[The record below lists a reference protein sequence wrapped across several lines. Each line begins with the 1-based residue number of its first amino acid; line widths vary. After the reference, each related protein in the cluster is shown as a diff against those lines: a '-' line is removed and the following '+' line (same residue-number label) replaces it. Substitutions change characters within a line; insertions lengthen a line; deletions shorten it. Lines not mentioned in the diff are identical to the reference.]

1 MTLTYSEAA
10 RQIENERQEAIF
22 EDFPEFRGKEEDAA
36 VISGR
41 VAAGFYDPVALAIPW
56 TRIAQAGR
64 LATIAAG
71 GTFSAGDAAL
81 REYSLYGTVSPLN
94 VGLAA
99 GIGSAATGVSA
110 VIADK
115 VNKAIPGG
123 KLITVD
129 ETGKPVI
136 TNMSRID
143 VEDTLGDLSPEVKKG
158 LELVSNDVYK
168 VSGPYIARFSKDL
181 ESLGVKYNKR
191 LIARNELKK
200 HQKQLE
206 QLERIGL
213 DKQGELFKGGQ
224 VEQVKKIIA
233 AQKKLIEKYQKEIDD
248 ILLKQMPED
257 LGVVG
262 FESFKKAYQAGL
274 LKGKVG
280 EQLTRAFVQEAVRP
294 LIGAVGGFAAGSAMG
309 ADDNSAYMSAA
320 IGAGITMGIISKRLE
335 LDKGIPK
342 EVVSFFKKEG
352 EKVFKRN
359 WRTNL
364 NLTLFGAGT
373 HAAYMQSRS
382 SVLRDFSE
390 DLYGYRGNAYD
401 LGKPM
406 RQNIEELRYTSNDYF
421 RKQVFDLLQD
431 VDDDT
436 ILTAGRI
443 IQQQDAP
450 SNMKYNFIEKGDLD
464 NKQAVELAN
473 KFIGIRK
480 EIKDYAEKAGLT
492 FTELD
497 SYGLTQILDSTAVK
511 NMGFANAQK
520 IIAQAFIIQSK
531 NLSVKDS
538 KVKVLTKKEANR
550 LAIKFLNHSDNVRRQ
565 EVLGEISITDDTFK
579 LINNDGKKI
588 KKGESLLQASKYL
601 ANERTL
607 VDPEARAFA
616 KSLFIQDPEFTTLRL
631 AENVVPVAEFAR
643 RFGEK
648 GQGLRK
654 VFADIKKY
662 YSQFGNVDTNA
673 SLQKLV
679 KEDFKQVRN
688 SVNAYFGVYDL
699 QRGGV
704 RGSDAFKSVVLTL
717 QTLLSTT
724 KLTKV
729 ALPSLGDLLQV
740 IQNSGFRAAAN
751 SALLQ
756 IKQRGSK
763 AIKPSAALAQRSPTD
778 ETGKI
783 FKEPIFGRTFGSRKY
798 RNTLER
804 ELSDFSQTA
813 TTNYQKGLINFQ
825 GRFFEIV
832 QLGRVTR
839 FAREFAY
846 DAGAFRM
853 FDLGKKAAT
862 GNLSKA
868 QIREINLLGFKP
880 EEIKFLGK
888 FKSMDDAFKNAEG
901 KIVIDIAGRR
911 SADRDALIP
920 QIGNRRLFSQS
931 RDPFMK
937 FAGSFLSWAQAKATQ
952 TNSLV
957 RRIEDG
963 DAKLALMMLA
973 SLPIYGAVRS
983 LQISMNSSE
992 EFREEHPNFL
1002 SGFENEGDL
1011 RKFIADSLI
1020 FSGQTLPFSI
1030 DKLVNFMKY
1039 SNSDITESI
1048 YPVLGFLNDLSAPI
1062 RTGIKGKPFTGA
1074 TRFVE
1079 TVVPFGKDIT
1089 RSEKV
1094 GEALGLPDT
1103 IEGEAKF
1110 RDSDR
1115 ALRLNFVTGGEVEGE
1130 EVPFTQ
1136 ENPADRINPYTGEP
1150 YSKTS
1155 KGVLAT
1161 LKARQEDRI
1170 PKTYGG
1176 LLNNLQRR
1184 KKFALGATVA
1194 GLLTRE
1200 ILDQLPNKVYRGGS
1214 SRIITS
1220 KEGTSSVF
1228 ATPDKI
1234 MADSFA
1240 DPKSVAKS
1248 MVTDGESLKM
1258 KDKLNL
1264 HEIDISGAK
1273 NPYVLDQ
1280 PSEAMKI
1287 RIERALMKEG
1297 NSDDRNEALMSL
1309 LNPEDFDIRVASSD
1323 FYRVNREVGKFL
1335 KDEGYDIALD
1345 SKTLQKGFN
1354 NNPEAE
1360 LFILDSFP
1368 VKAIPRLKVKGQE
1381 IEGGDLVTFKDVAKK
1396 VDEPPTNLN
1405 KKTKELKDEIIV
1417 ENVPAYQKFDITE
1430 TDLNK
1435 WRKETKVLVDKKAED
1450 TGLPQKRKQVPEI
1463 VQAATD
1469 LSTNKISVDEYKKVV
1484 DKLMPI
1490 VPFKQVPELTPV
1502 IDVVRSLKYNQVNP
1516 TNKDV
1521 YRGIVGADIDSIP
1534 IDTKVALR
1542 LDIPAYD
1549 NFDKWVVSIHDGT
1562 KRLGKVYGYSNT
1574 GWIKDVN
1581 FSTDSKFAFNIA
1593 RGFSEK
1599 GKRVDKATIARAFG
1613 LWKDHTPEEAFKKAQ
1628 QYMDD
1633 PEWSQIGMNPY
1644 RFSYFYDKADGMP
1657 VVTADELIQIGPLV
1671 LAKNVTKTK
1680 PTDEMFKVTLDSG
1693 RTFTFST
1700 GGNVETPTEPE
1711 EFLIYKLLQ
1720 DDEERL
1726 GFFEGTEVDN
1736 SLRLDGT
1743 KKSQIGHK
1751 GRIKNNISGKIMTEL
1766 SAGKPDTEEGF
1777 YPLINP
1783 YTTDKQIEFI
1793 QNFDFEKNNIF
1804 ETKVGR
1810 QMNRNAKK
1818 YYRESLEK
1826 GVSPFVNDK

>member
-1 MTLTYSEAA
+1 MEQPNKNKSIEELIDEKISNPKLLEKDEVSFDSIPETSLSEEEIADSLEDKNEIELAVSKANNLLGDDISEFRKFNYGAAQETHIIGNLYRQGKAFVNSVTSDETYSEAA
-10 RQIENERQEAIF
+10 RRIEAERQEAIF
-22 EDFPEFRGKEEDAA
+22 EKFPEFRGKEEDAA
-36 VISGR
+36 VLAGR
-41 VAAGFYDPVALAIPW
+41 IATGFIDPVALAVPW

-64 LATIAAG
+64 IATITAG
-71 GTFSAGDAAL
+71 GAFSAGDAAL
-81 REYSLYGTVSPLN
+81 RQYSLYGTFSPLT

-99 GIGSAATGVSA
+99 GVGAGATTISS

-129 ETGKPVI
+129 ETGKPVV

-143 VEDTLGDLSPEVKKG
+143 AEDTLGDLSPEIQKG
-158 LELVSNDVYK
+158 LELISDDVYK
-168 VSGPYIARFSKDL
+168 VSGPYIARFAKDL

-200 HQKQLE
+200 HQKELE
-206 QLERIGL
+206 QLERVGL

-224 VEQVKKIIA
+224 VETVKEIIA
-233 AQKKLIEKYQKEIDD
+233 KQKKLIETYQNDIDD

-257 LGVVG
+257 LAIVG

-309 ADDNSAYMSAA
+309 ANDNSLYMSTA
-320 IGAGITMGIISKRLE
+320 IGAGITLGIISKRLE
-335 LDKGIPK
+335 LDKGVPK

-352 EKVFKRN
+352 EKVIRRN

-373 HAAYMQSRS
+373 HASYMQSRN

-406 RQNIEELRYTSNDYF
+406 RQNIEELRYTNNDYF

-443 IQQQDAP
+443 IQQKDAP

-464 NKQAVELAN
+464 NKQAIELAD

-497 SYGLTQILDSTAVK
+497 SYGLTQILDSEAVK
-511 NMGFANAQK
+511 KMGFANAQK
-520 IIAQAFIIQSK
+520 IIAQAFVIQSK
-531 NLSVKDS
+531 NLSTKDS
-538 KVKVLTKKEANR
+538 KVKVLTEKEANR

-565 EVLGEISITDDTFK
+565 EVLGEVSITDDTFK
-579 LINNDGKKI
+579 LIKNDGEKL

-616 KSLFIQDPEFTTLRL
+616 KNLFIQDPEFTTLRL
-631 AENVVPVAEFAR
+631 SENIVPVAEFAR
-643 RFGEK
+643 RYGEK

-673 SLQKLV
+673 SVQKLV
-679 KEDFKQVRN
+679 REDFEQVRN

-699 QRGGV
+699 QKGSV
-704 RGSDAFKSVVLTL
+704 RGSDTFKSLILTL

-751 SALLQ
+751 SAYLQ
-756 IKQRGSK
+756 LKQRGSK
-763 AIKPSAALAQRSPTD
+763 AVKPSAALAQRSPTD
-778 ETGKI
+778 ETGII
-783 FKEPIFGRTFGSRKY
+783 FKEPIFGRKFGSRKY

-804 ELSDFSQTA
+804 ELSDFSQAA
-813 TTNYQKGLINFQ
+813 TTRYQQGLINFQ

-846 DAGAFRM
+846 DAGAFRV
-853 FDLGKKAAT
+853 FDLSKKAAT
-862 GNLSKA
+862 GQLSKA
-868 QIREINLLGFKP
+868 EIREINLLGFKP
-880 EEIKFLGK
+880 EEIKFLNK

-931 RDPFMK
+931 RDPMMK

-1002 SGFENEGDL
+1002 SGFENEEEL

-1030 DKLVNFMKY
+1030 DKLVNFVKY

-1048 YPVLGFLNDLSAPI
+1048 YPVLGFINDLAAPI
-1062 RTGIKGKPFTGA
+1062 RTGVKGKPTTGA

-1089 RSEKV
+1089 RSERI
-1094 GEALGLPDT
+1094 GESLGLLGT
-1103 IEGEAKF
+1103 IEEEAKEI
-1110 RDSDR
+1110 DSDR
-1115 ALRLNFVTGGEVEGE
+1115 AMRLNFVTGGEVEGE

-1136 ENPADRINPYTGEP
+1136 ENPADRINPVTGEP
-1150 YSKTS
+1150 YSQTS

-1161 LKARQEDRI
+1161 LKDRQEDRI

-1200 ILDQLPNKVYRGGS
+1200 IIDQLPNTVYRGGS

-1240 DPKSVAKS
+1240 DPKSVAKV
-1248 MVTDGESLKM
+1248 MVTDGKSLKI
-1258 KDKLNL
+1258 KDDLNL

-1273 NPYVLDQ
+1273 NPYILDQ
-1280 PSEAMKI
+1280 PSDAMKV
-1287 RIERALMKEG
+1287 RIEKALMKTDPD
-1297 NSDDRNEALMSL
+1297 NDAKNDALMSL
-1309 LNPEDFDIRVASSD
+1309 LNPEDFDVRVASSD

-1335 KDEGYDIALD
+1335 KEEGYDIALD
-1345 SKTLQKGFN
+1345 SKTLQKGFKD
-1354 NNPEAE
+1354 NPDAE
-1360 LFILDSFP
+1360 LFILDKFP
-1368 VKAIPRLKVKGQE
+1368 VKAIPR
-1381 IEGGDLVTFKDVAKK
+1381 IK
-1396 VDEPPTNLN
+1396 VD
-1405 KKTKELKDEIIV
+1405 
-1417 ENVPAYQKFDITE
+1417 
-1430 TDLNK
+1430 
-1435 WRKETKVLVDKKAED
+1435 
-1450 TGLPQKRKQVPEI
+1450 
-1463 VQAATD
+1463 
-1469 LSTNKISVDEYKKVV
+1469 NKISTAPTVKVPTWFKETQVKTDVNPADAQKTQVGITSGTYKKVV
-1484 DKLMPI
+1484 PLLKTGNTLDFGAGLGKGAKILKADSYEPFPKKGFEPTFTETSAIPNSSYDNVVSLNVLNVVKPDVRNDI
-1490 VPFKQVPELTPV
+1490 V
-1502 IDVVRSLKYNQVNP
+1502 
-1516 TNKDV
+1516 
-1521 YRGIVGADIDSIP
+1521 
-1534 IDTKVALR
+1534 
-1542 LDIPAYD
+1542 LDI
-1549 NFDKWVVSIHDGT
+1549 
-1562 KRLGKVYGYSNT
+1562 
-1574 GWIKDVN
+1574 
-1581 FSTDSKFAFNIA
+1581 
-1593 RGFSEK
+1593 
-1599 GKRVDKATIARAFG
+1599 
-1613 LWKDHTPEEAFKKAQ
+1613 
-1628 QYMDD
+1628 
-1633 PEWSQIGMNPY
+1633 
-1644 RFSYFYDKADGMP
+1644 
-1657 VVTADELIQIGPLV
+1657 
-1671 LAKNVTKTK
+1671 
-1680 PTDEMFKVTLDSG
+1680 
-1693 RTFTFST
+1693 
-1700 GGNVETPTEPE
+1700 
-1711 EFLIYKLLQ
+1711 
-1720 DDEERL
+1720 
-1726 GFFEGTEVDN
+1726 
-1736 SLRLDGT
+1736 
-1743 KKSQIGHK
+1743 
-1751 GRIKNNISGKIMTEL
+1751 GRILKPKGSAIITTRGSDIFGNKNNITKGVL
-1766 SAGKPDTEEGF
+1766 SNLEEGAIITSSGTYQKGF
-1777 YPLINP
+1777 TNAELKEYVSDLLG
-1783 YTTDKQIEFI
+1783 DM
-1793 QNFDFEKNNIF
+1793 FEVENITGLGKAGIKV
-1804 ETKVGR
+1804 TK
-1810 QMNRNAKK
+1810 
-1818 YYRESLEK
+1818 L
-1826 GVSPFVNDK
+1826 

>member
-1 MTLTYSEAA
+1 MSNREKSIQELIAEKATTPETTEISLDSIPETNLTEEEVVEGLEEKDDIHIELDKKNRLLDDDITFARKFNYGRAQETHILGNLWRQAKALYRSTNPDELTLTYSKAA

-115 VNKAIPGG
+115 VRKAIPGG

-143 VEDTLGDLSPEVKKG
+143 VEDTLGDLSPEIKKG

-233 AQKKLIEKYQKEIDD
+233 AQKKLVEKYQKEIDD

-406 RQNIEELRYTSNDYF
+406 KQNIEELRYTSNDYF

-538 KVKVLTKKEANR
+538 KVKVLTEKEANR

-565 EVLGEISITDDTFK
+565 EVLGEVKISDDTFK

-601 ANERTL
+601 SNERTL

-631 AENVVPVAEFAR
+631 SENVVPVAEFAR
-643 RFGEK
+643 RYGEK

-673 SLQKLV
+673 SLQKLIR
-679 KEDFKQVRN
+679 EDFEQVRN

-704 RGSDAFKSVVLTL
+704 RGSDAFKSVMLTL

-751 SALLQ
+751 SAYLQ
-756 IKQRGSK
+756 LKQRGSK
-763 AIKPSAALAQRSPTD
+763 AVKPSAALAQRSPTD
-778 ETGKI
+778 ETGII
-783 FKEPIFGRTFGSRKY
+783 FKEPIFGRKFGSRKY

-804 ELSDFSQTA
+804 ELSDFSQAA
-813 TTNYQKGLINFQ
+813 TTRYQQGLINFQ

-846 DAGAFRM
+846 DAGAFRV
-853 FDLGKKAAT
+853 FDLSKKAAT
-862 GNLSKA
+862 GKLSKA

-880 EEIKFLGK
+880 EEIKFLSK

-931 RDPFMK
+931 RDPMMK

-1011 RKFIADSLI
+1011 KKFIADSLI

-1030 DKLVNFMKY
+1030 DKLVNFVKY

-1048 YPVLGFLNDLSAPI
+1048 YPVLGFLNDLAAPI

-1079 TVVPFGKDIT
+1079 TVVPFGKDFT
-1089 RSEKV
+1089 RSETV
-1094 GEALGLPDT
+1094 GEVLGLPDT

-1115 ALRLNFVTGGEVEGE
+1115 AIRLNFVTGGEVEGE
-1130 EVPFTQ
+1130 EVPFTE

-1150 YSKTS
+1150 YSETS

-1161 LKARQEDRI
+1161 LKARQGLATGAQPLTFNQKYHKQTIEEGLVMQNDRGQPVTARVEGI
-1170 PKTYGG
+1170 EYNGKIYNVPLYNRQGGFYSREEAKEVYKEAIDKGLIKGYPKEFDGDIKNHPANIAAREEHKMMDADAELALKNVGFKDGKRVPKTYGG
-1176 LLNNLQRR
+1176 LLNNLQKR

-1280 PSEAMKI
+1280 PSEAMKL
-1287 RIERALMKEG
+1287 RIERALMKEE
-1297 NSDDRNEALMSL
+1297 NSDARNEALMSL

-1360 LFILDSFP
+1360 LFLLSKFP

-1396 VDEPPTNLN
+1396 VDEPTTKQTNTVKVPTW
-1405 KKTKELKDEIIV
+1405 
-1417 ENVPAYQKFDITE
+1417 F
-1430 TDLNK
+1430 
-1435 WRKETKVLVDKKAED
+1435 KETKVKTDVKPADA
-1450 TGLPQKRKQVPEI
+1450 QKTQVGI
-1463 VQAATD
+1463 T
-1469 LSTNKISVDEYKKVV
+1469 SGTYKKVV
-1484 DKLMPI
+1484 PLLKEGNTLDFGAGLGKGAKILKADSYEPFPKKSFEPTFTETSTIPNSSYDNI
-1490 VPFKQVPELTPV
+1490 VSLNVLNVVKP
-1502 IDVVRSLKYNQVNP
+1502 DVRN
-1516 TNKDV
+1516 D
-1521 YRGIVGADIDSIP
+1521 IV
-1534 IDTKVALR
+1534 
-1542 LDIPAYD
+1542 LDI
-1549 NFDKWVVSIHDGT
+1549 
-1562 KRLGKVYGYSNT
+1562 
-1574 GWIKDVN
+1574 
-1581 FSTDSKFAFNIA
+1581 
-1593 RGFSEK
+1593 
-1599 GKRVDKATIARAFG
+1599 
-1613 LWKDHTPEEAFKKAQ
+1613 
-1628 QYMDD
+1628 
-1633 PEWSQIGMNPY
+1633 
-1644 RFSYFYDKADGMP
+1644 
-1657 VVTADELIQIGPLV
+1657 
-1671 LAKNVTKTK
+1671 
-1680 PTDEMFKVTLDSG
+1680 
-1693 RTFTFST
+1693 
-1700 GGNVETPTEPE
+1700 
-1711 EFLIYKLLQ
+1711 
-1720 DDEERL
+1720 
-1726 GFFEGTEVDN
+1726 
-1736 SLRLDGT
+1736 
-1743 KKSQIGHK
+1743 
-1751 GRIKNNISGKIMTEL
+1751 GRILKPEGIAIITTRGSDIFGNKNNITKGVL
-1766 SAGKPDTEEGF
+1766 SNLEEGAIITSSGTYQKGF
-1777 YPLINP
+1777 TNAELKEYVSDLLG
-1783 YTTDKQIEFI
+1783 DM
-1793 QNFDFEKNNIF
+1793 FEVENITGLGKAGIKV
-1804 ETKVGR
+1804 TK
-1810 QMNRNAKK
+1810 
-1818 YYRESLEK
+1818 L
-1826 GVSPFVNDK
+1826 

>member
-1 MTLTYSEAA
+1 MSNREKSIQELIAEKATTPETTEISLDSIPETNLTEEEVVEGLEEKDDIHIELDKKNRLLDDDITFARKFNYGRAQETHILGNLWRQAKALYRSTNPDELTLTYSKAA

-115 VNKAIPGG
+115 VRKAIPGG

-143 VEDTLGDLSPEVKKG
+143 VEDTLGDLSPEIKKG

-233 AQKKLIEKYQKEIDD
+233 AQKKLVEKYQKEIDD

-406 RQNIEELRYTSNDYF
+406 KQNIEELRYTSNDYF

-538 KVKVLTKKEANR
+538 KVKVLTEKEANR

-565 EVLGEISITDDTFK
+565 EVLGEVKISDDTFK

-601 ANERTL
+601 SNERTL

-631 AENVVPVAEFAR
+631 SENVVPVAEFAR
-643 RFGEK
+643 RYGEK

-673 SLQKLV
+673 SLQKLIR
-679 KEDFKQVRN
+679 EDFEQVRN

-704 RGSDAFKSVVLTL
+704 RGSDAFKSVMLTL

-751 SALLQ
+751 SAYLQ
-756 IKQRGSK
+756 LKQRGSK
-763 AIKPSAALAQRSPTD
+763 AVKPSAALAQRSPTD
-778 ETGKI
+778 ETGII
-783 FKEPIFGRTFGSRKY
+783 FKEPIFGRKFGSRKY

-804 ELSDFSQTA
+804 ELSDFSQAA
-813 TTNYQKGLINFQ
+813 TTRYQQGLINFQ

-846 DAGAFRM
+846 DAGAFRV
-853 FDLGKKAAT
+853 FDLSKKAAT
-862 GNLSKA
+862 GKLSKA

-880 EEIKFLGK
+880 EEIKFLSK
-888 FKSMDDAFKNAEG
+888 FKSMDDAFKNPEG

-931 RDPFMK
+931 RDPMMK

-1011 RKFIADSLI
+1011 KKFIADSLI

-1030 DKLVNFMKY
+1030 DKLVNFVKY

-1048 YPVLGFLNDLSAPI
+1048 YPVLGFLNDLAAPI

-1079 TVVPFGKDIT
+1079 TVVPFGKDFT
-1089 RSEKV
+1089 RSETV
-1094 GEALGLPDT
+1094 GEVLGLPDT

-1115 ALRLNFVTGGEVEGE
+1115 AIRLNFVTGGEVEGE
-1130 EVPFTQ
+1130 EVPFTE

-1150 YSKTS
+1150 YSETS

-1161 LKARQEDRI
+1161 LKARQGLATGAQPLTFNQKYHKQTIEEGLVMQNDRGQPVTARVEGI
-1170 PKTYGG
+1170 EYNGKIYNVPLYNRQGGFYSREEAKEVYKEAIDKGLIKGYPKEFDGDIKNHPANIAAREEHKMMDADAELALKNVGFKDGKRVPKTYGG
-1176 LLNNLQRR
+1176 LLNNLQKR

-1280 PSEAMKI
+1280 PSEAMKL
-1287 RIERALMKEG
+1287 RIERALMKEE
-1297 NSDDRNEALMSL
+1297 NSDARNEALMSL

-1360 LFILDSFP
+1360 LFLLSKFP

-1396 VDEPPTNLN
+1396 VDEPTTKQTNTVKVPTW
-1405 KKTKELKDEIIV
+1405 
-1417 ENVPAYQKFDITE
+1417 F
-1430 TDLNK
+1430 
-1435 WRKETKVLVDKKAED
+1435 KETKVKTDVKPADA
-1450 TGLPQKRKQVPEI
+1450 QKTQVGI
-1463 VQAATD
+1463 T
-1469 LSTNKISVDEYKKVV
+1469 SGTYKKVV
-1484 DKLMPI
+1484 PLLKEGNTLDFGAGLGKGAKILKADSYEPFPKKGFEPTFTETSTIPNSSYDNI
-1490 VPFKQVPELTPV
+1490 VSLNVLNVVKP
-1502 IDVVRSLKYNQVNP
+1502 DVRN
-1516 TNKDV
+1516 D
-1521 YRGIVGADIDSIP
+1521 IV
-1534 IDTKVALR
+1534 
-1542 LDIPAYD
+1542 LDI
-1549 NFDKWVVSIHDGT
+1549 
-1562 KRLGKVYGYSNT
+1562 
-1574 GWIKDVN
+1574 
-1581 FSTDSKFAFNIA
+1581 
-1593 RGFSEK
+1593 
-1599 GKRVDKATIARAFG
+1599 
-1613 LWKDHTPEEAFKKAQ
+1613 
-1628 QYMDD
+1628 
-1633 PEWSQIGMNPY
+1633 
-1644 RFSYFYDKADGMP
+1644 
-1657 VVTADELIQIGPLV
+1657 
-1671 LAKNVTKTK
+1671 
-1680 PTDEMFKVTLDSG
+1680 
-1693 RTFTFST
+1693 
-1700 GGNVETPTEPE
+1700 
-1711 EFLIYKLLQ
+1711 
-1720 DDEERL
+1720 
-1726 GFFEGTEVDN
+1726 
-1736 SLRLDGT
+1736 
-1743 KKSQIGHK
+1743 
-1751 GRIKNNISGKIMTEL
+1751 GRILKPEGIAIITTRGSDIFGNKNNITKGVL
-1766 SAGKPDTEEGF
+1766 SNLEEGAIITSSGTYQKGF
-1777 YPLINP
+1777 TNAELKEYVSDLLG
-1783 YTTDKQIEFI
+1783 DM
-1793 QNFDFEKNNIF
+1793 FEVENITGLGKAGIKV
-1804 ETKVGR
+1804 TK
-1810 QMNRNAKK
+1810 
-1818 YYRESLEK
+1818 L
-1826 GVSPFVNDK
+1826 

>member
-1 MTLTYSEAA
+1 MSNREKSIQELIAEKASTPKTTEISLESIPETNLTEEKVVEGLEEKDDIHIELDKKNRLLDDDISEFRKFNYGAEQETHILGNLWRQGKALYRSATSDELTLTYSEAA
-10 RQIENERQEAIF
+10 RQIEAERQEAIF
-22 EDFPEFRGKEEDAA
+22 EKFPEFRGKEEDAA
-36 VISGR
+36 VIAGR
-41 VAAGFYDPVALAIPW
+41 VATGFLDPVALAVPW

-64 LATIAAG
+64 IATITAG
-71 GTFSAGDAAL
+71 GAFSAGDIAL
-81 REYSLYGTVSPLN
+81 REYSLYGRVSPYS

-99 GIGSAATGVSA
+99 GLGAGATTISS

-115 VNKAIPGG
+115 INKAIPSG

-143 VEDTLGDLSPEVKKG
+143 AEDTLGDLSPEIKRG

-213 DKQGELFKGGQ
+213 DKQVELFKGGQ
-224 VEQVKKIIA
+224 VEQVKKIID
-233 AQKKLIEKYQKEIDD
+233 AQKKLVEQYQKEIDD

-262 FESFKKAYQAGL
+262 FESFKRAYQAGL
-274 LKGKVG
+274 LKGRIG

-309 ADDNSAYMSAA
+309 ANDNSAYMSAA

-373 HAAYMQSRS
+373 HASYMQSRS

-406 RQNIEELRYTSNDYF
+406 RPNIEELRYTSNDYF

-497 SYGLTQILDSTAVK
+497 SYGLTQILDSEEVK
-511 NMGFANAQK
+511 KMGFANAQK

-531 NLSVKDS
+531 NLSTKDS

-550 LAIKFLNHSDNVRRQ
+550 LAIKYLNHSDNVRRQ
-565 EVLGEISITDDTFK
+565 EVLDEVSITDDTFK
-579 LINNDGKKI
+579 LIKNDGKKI

-616 KSLFIQDPEFTTLRL
+616 KNLFIQDPEFTTLRL
-631 AENVVPVAEFAR
+631 SENIVPVAEFAR
-643 RFGEK
+643 RYGEK

-662 YSQFGNVDTNA
+662 YSQFGNVDTNS

-679 KEDFKQVRN
+679 REDFEQVRN

-699 QRGGV
+699 RGGI
-704 RGSDAFKSVVLTL
+704 RGSDAFKSVMLTL

-740 IQNSGFRAAAN
+740 IQNSGFKAAAN
-751 SALLQ
+751 SAYLQ
-756 IKQRGSK
+756 MKQRGSK

-778 ETGKI
+778 ETGII
-783 FKEPIFGRTFGSRKY
+783 FKEPIFGRKFGNRKY

-804 ELSDFSQTA
+804 ELSDFSQAA
-813 TTNYQKGLINFQ
+813 TTRYQQGLINFQ

-846 DAGAFRM
+846 DAGAFRI

-880 EEIKFLGK
+880 EEIKFLSK
-888 FKSMDDAFKNAEG
+888 FKSMDDAFKNPEG

-931 RDPFMK
+931 RDPMMK

-1030 DKLVNFMKY
+1030 DKLVNFVKY

-1048 YPVLGFLNDLSAPI
+1048 YPVLGFLNDLFGAV
-1062 RTGIKGKPFTGA
+1062 RTGIKGKPFTGIN
-1074 TRFVE
+1074 RLVE
-1079 TVVPFGKDIT
+1079 TVVPFGKDFT

-1136 ENPADRINPYTGEP
+1136 ENPADRINPLTGEP
-1150 YSKTS
+1150 YSQTS

-1161 LKARQEDRI
+1161 LKDRQEDRI

-1297 NSDDRNEALMSL
+1297 NSDARNDALNSL

-1345 SKTLQKGFN
+1345 SRTLQKGFN

-1360 LFILDSFP
+1360 LFILGKFP

-1396 VDEPPTNLN
+1396 VDEPPTV
-1405 KKTKELKDEIIV
+1405 K
-1417 ENVPAYQKFDITE
+1417 VPTWF
-1430 TDLNK
+1430 
-1435 WRKETKVLVDKKAED
+1435 KETQVKTDVNPADA
-1450 TGLPQKRKQVPEI
+1450 QKTQVGI
-1463 VQAATD
+1463 T
-1469 LSTNKISVDEYKKVV
+1469 SGTYKKVV
-1484 DKLMPI
+1484 PLLKTGNTLDFGAGLGKGAKILKADSYEPFPKKGFEPTFTETSAIPNSSYDNVVSLNVLNVVKPDVRNDI
-1490 VPFKQVPELTPV
+1490 V
-1502 IDVVRSLKYNQVNP
+1502 
-1516 TNKDV
+1516 
-1521 YRGIVGADIDSIP
+1521 
-1534 IDTKVALR
+1534 
-1542 LDIPAYD
+1542 LDI
-1549 NFDKWVVSIHDGT
+1549 
-1562 KRLGKVYGYSNT
+1562 
-1574 GWIKDVN
+1574 
-1581 FSTDSKFAFNIA
+1581 
-1593 RGFSEK
+1593 
-1599 GKRVDKATIARAFG
+1599 
-1613 LWKDHTPEEAFKKAQ
+1613 
-1628 QYMDD
+1628 
-1633 PEWSQIGMNPY
+1633 
-1644 RFSYFYDKADGMP
+1644 
-1657 VVTADELIQIGPLV
+1657 
-1671 LAKNVTKTK
+1671 
-1680 PTDEMFKVTLDSG
+1680 
-1693 RTFTFST
+1693 
-1700 GGNVETPTEPE
+1700 
-1711 EFLIYKLLQ
+1711 
-1720 DDEERL
+1720 
-1726 GFFEGTEVDN
+1726 
-1736 SLRLDGT
+1736 
-1743 KKSQIGHK
+1743 
-1751 GRIKNNISGKIMTEL
+1751 GRILKPEGIAIITTRGSDIFGNKNNITKGVL
-1766 SAGKPDTEEGF
+1766 SNLEEGAIITSSGTYQKGF
-1777 YPLINP
+1777 TNP
-1783 YTTDKQIEFI
+1783 ELKEYVSGLLGDM
-1793 QNFDFEKNNIF
+1793 FEVENITGLGKAGIKV
-1804 ETKVGR
+1804 TK
-1810 QMNRNAKK
+1810 
-1818 YYRESLEK
+1818 L
-1826 GVSPFVNDK
+1826 

>member
-1 MTLTYSEAA
+1 MINENKDSKNLTIEQVLKLEQQNSVSNNETSFTLPEKELPITNLTEEEVVDSLDDRDKLEELARNTDTLLGDDISFARKFNYGREQETHIIGNLYRQGKAFVDSITSDETYSDAA
-10 RQIENERQEAIF
+10 RRIEAERQEAIF
-22 EDFPEFRGKEEDAA
+22 EKFPEFRGKEEDAA

-71 GTFSAGDAAL
+71 SSFTAGDAAL

-99 GIGSAATGVSA
+99 GIGGVATGISSV
-110 VIADK
+110 VADK
-115 VNKAIPGG
+115 FNKAIPGG

-129 ETGKPVI
+129 ETGKPVV

-143 VEDTLGDLSPEVKKG
+143 AKDTLGDLSPEIQKG
-158 LELVSNDVYK
+158 LELISDDVYK

-200 HQKQLE
+200 HQKQLD
-206 QLERIGL
+206 QLERVGL

-224 VEQVKKIIA
+224 VETVKEIIA
-233 AQKKLIEKYQKEIDD
+233 KQKKLIETYQKDIDD

-280 EQLTRAFVQEAVRP
+280 EQLTRAFVQEMVRP
-294 LIGAVGGFAAGSAMG
+294 LIGATGGFAVGVTLG
-309 ADDNSAYMSAA
+309 EDKDDHFMTKA
-320 IGAGITMGIISKRLE
+320 IGAGILMGIVSKRLE

-342 EVVSFFKKEG
+342 EVVSLFKKEG

-359 WRTNL
+359 WRASL
-364 NLTLFGAGT
+364 NLSIFGSGT
-373 HAAYMQSRS
+373 HAAYMQSRMP
-382 SVLRDFSE
+382 VLRDFGE
-390 DLYGYRGNAYD
+390 DLFGYRGNAYD
-401 LGKPM
+401 FGKPM
-406 RQNIEELRYTSNDYF
+406 RQSVEELRYTSNDYF
-421 RKQVFDLLQD
+421 RKQVFDILQD

-443 IQQQDAP
+443 IQQKDAP
-450 SNMKYNFIEKGDLD
+450 SGMKYNFVEKGDFD
-464 NKQAVELAN
+464 NKKAVELAD

-480 EIKDYAEKAGLT
+480 EIKDYAKEAGLT

-497 SYGLTQILDSTAVK
+497 SYGLTQILDTDAIK

-520 IIAQAFIIQSK
+520 IIAQAFVIQSK
-531 NLSVKDS
+531 NLSTKDS
-538 KVKVLTKKEANR
+538 KVKVLTEKEASK
-550 LAIKFLNHSDNVRRQ
+550 LAVKFLNNSDNVRRQ
-565 EVLGEISITDDTFK
+565 EILGQADLTDETIK
-579 LINNDGKKI
+579 LINSSGQKI

-601 ANERTL
+601 SKERTL

-616 KSLFIQDPEFTTLRL
+616 KELFIQDPEFTTLRL
-631 AENVVPVAEFAR
+631 TENIVPVAEFAR

-679 KEDFKQVRN
+679 REDFKQIRN
-688 SVNAYFGVYDL
+688 SVNAYFNVFDVKD
-699 QRGGV
+699 GGIL
-704 RGSDAFKSVVLTL
+704 GSEGFKTFVLGL

-740 IQNSGFRAAAN
+740 LQNSGFRAAAN

-756 IKQRGSK
+756 IKERGSK

-783 FKEPIFGRTFGSRKY
+783 FKEPIFGRYREFSKRKY

-804 ELSDFSQTA
+804 ELSDFGQTA
-813 TTNYQKGLINFQ
+813 TNKVQRGLINFQ

-846 DAGAFRM
+846 DAGAFRV

-862 GNLSKA
+862 GKLSKSE
-868 QIREINLLGFKP
+868 IREINLLGFRP
-880 EEIKFLGK
+880 EEIKFLNN
-888 FKSMDDAFKNAEG
+888 FKSMDDAFNDAQG
-901 KIVIDIAGRR
+901 KIVINIAGRR

-931 RDPFMK
+931 RNPFMK
-937 FAGSFLSWAQAKATQ
+937 FLGSFLSWAQAKATQ

-957 RRIEDG
+957 RRMEDG
-963 DAKLALMMLA
+963 DAKLALMMLSA
-973 SLPIYGAVRS
+973 LPIYGAVRS
-983 LQISMNSSE
+983 LQIALNTSE
-992 EFREEHPNFL
+992 EFKDEHPNFI
-1002 SGFENEGDL
+1002 SGFRDADEL
-1011 RKFIADSLI
+1011 KKFIGDTLA
-1020 FSGQTLPFSI
+1020 FSGQTIPFSI
-1030 DKLVNFMKY
+1030 DKIVNLIKY
-1039 SNSDITESI
+1039 NGSDAVESI
-1048 YPVLGFLNDLSAPI
+1048 YPVVRMLNDLVGSGVTAI
-1062 RTGIKGKPFTGA
+1062 QGKPYTGA
-1074 TRFVE
+1074 VDFIE
-1079 TVVPFGKDIT
+1079 TAVPFGKDIT
-1089 RSEKV
+1089 RSERV
-1094 GEALGLPDT
+1094 GEALGLDDT
-1103 IEGEAKF
+1103 IGETLKEK
-1110 RDSDR
+1110 DSDR
-1115 ALRLNFVTGGEVEGE
+1115 SLRLNFVTGGDVEGE

-1136 ENPADRINPYTGEP
+1136 ENPADRINPLTGEP
-1150 YSKTS
+1150 YSETS

-1200 ILDQLPNKVYRGGS
+1200 ILDQLPNTVYRGGS

-1297 NSDDRNEALMSL
+1297 NSDARNDALNSL

-1323 FYRVNREVGKFL
+1323 FYRINREVGKFL
-1335 KDEGYDIALD
+1335 KDEGYDIAID

-1396 VDEPPTNLN
+1396 VDELPL
-1405 KKTKELKDEIIV
+1405 TKEAKMKQTSEKLAKQPVDDTLPAFKFFNLK
-1417 ENVPAYQKFDITE
+1417 QKDVMDWKDKTS
-1430 TDLNK
+1430 DAVKL
-1435 WRKETKVLVDKKAED
+1435 KEQD
-1450 TGLPQKRKQVPEI
+1450 TGLPQKRLRISELAN
-1463 VQAATD
+1463 AAED
-1469 LSTNKISVDEYKKVV
+1469 LSRNKISVDEYRNLVN
-1484 DKLMPI
+1484 KLMPI
-1490 VPFKQVPELTPV
+1490 VPFKQVPEMTPL
-1502 IDVVRSLKYNQVNP
+1502 IDVVRSLRASSLKKGTGV
-1516 TNKDV
+1516 
-1521 YRGIVGADIDSIP
+1521 IGADIP
-1534 IDTKVALR
+1534 KLKAGTEVGLR
-1542 LDIPAYD
+1542 LDIPSYNDYD
-1549 NFDKWVVSIHDGT
+1549 TWVVSIHEG
-1562 KRLGKVYGYSNT
+1562 LGSSGKSIGYSNT
-1574 GWIKDVN
+1574 GWITDVVFN
-1581 FSTDSKFAFNIA
+1581 TKPKTAFNIA
-1593 RGFSEK
+1593 VKDTKTTF
-1599 GKRVDKATIARAFG
+1599 ARANG
-1613 LWKDHTPEEAFKKAQ
+1613 LWKDHTPDEAFKKAQ

-1657 VVTADELIQIGPLV
+1657 VVMQR
-1671 LAKNVTKTK
+1671 K
-1680 PTDEMFKVTLDSG
+1680 
-1693 RTFTFST
+1693 
-1700 GGNVETPTEPE
+1700 
-1711 EFLIYKLLQ
+1711 
-1720 DDEERL
+1720 
-1726 GFFEGTEVDN
+1726 
-1736 SLRLDGT
+1736 
-1743 KKSQIGHK
+1743 
-1751 GRIKNNISGKIMTEL
+1751 
-1766 SAGKPDTEEGF
+1766 
-1777 YPLINP
+1777 
-1783 YTTDKQIEFI
+1783 
-1793 QNFDFEKNNIF
+1793 
-1804 ETKVGR
+1804 
-1810 QMNRNAKK
+1810 
-1818 YYRESLEK
+1818 
-1826 GVSPFVNDK
+1826 

>member
-1 MTLTYSEAA
+1 MEQPNKNKSIEELIDEKISNSKLLEKDEVSFDSIPETNLSKEEVADSLEDKDEIELAVSKANNLLGDDISEFRKFNYGAEQETHIIGNLYRQGKAFVNSVTSDETYSEAA
-10 RQIENERQEAIF
+10 RRIEAERQEAIF
-22 EDFPEFRGKEEDAA
+22 EKFPEFRGKEEDAA
-36 VISGR
+36 VFAGK
-41 VAAGFYDPVALAIPW
+41 VATGFLDPVALLIPW
-56 TRIAQAGR
+56 YRIGKYGIK
-64 LATIAAG
+64 ATMAAG
-71 GTFSAGDAAL
+71 SAFSVGDAAL
-81 REYSLYGTVSPLN
+81 REWSLTGNVSPLN
-94 VGLAA
+94 VGIAA
-99 GIGSAATGVSA
+99 GIGAGATGISA

-129 ETGKPVI
+129 ETGKPVV

-143 VEDTLGDLSPEVKKG
+143 AEDTLGELSPEIQKG

-168 VSGPYIARFSKDL
+168 VSGPYVARFSKDL

-206 QLERIGL
+206 QLERVGL

-224 VEQVKKIIA
+224 VETVKEIIA
-233 AQKKLIEKYQKEIDD
+233 KQKKLIETYQKDIDD

-257 LGVVG
+257 LAIVG

-309 ADDNSAYMSAA
+309 ANDNSAYMSAA

-342 EVVSFFKKEG
+342 EVVSLFKKEG

-364 NLTLFGAGT
+364 NLSLFGAGT
-373 HAAYMQSRS
+373 HASYMQSRMP
-382 SVLRDFSE
+382 VLRDFSE

-401 LGKPM
+401 FGKPI
-406 RQNIEELRYTSNDYF
+406 RQNIEELRYTNNDYF

-443 IQQQDAP
+443 IQQKDAP

-464 NKQAVELAN
+464 NKQAVELAD

-497 SYGLTQILDSTAVK
+497 SYGLTQILDSEAVK
-511 NMGFANAQK
+511 KMGFANAQK

-531 NLSVKDS
+531 NLSTKDS
-538 KVKVLTKKEANR
+538 KVKVLTEKEANR

-565 EVLGEISITDDTFK
+565 EVLGEVSITDDTFK
-579 LINNDGKKI
+579 LIKNDGKKL

-616 KSLFIQDPEFTTLRL
+616 KNLFIQDPEFTTLRL
-631 AENVVPVAEFAR
+631 SENIVPVAEFAR
-643 RFGEK
+643 RYGEK

-679 KEDFKQVRN
+679 REDFEQVRN

-699 QRGGV
+699 QRGGI
-704 RGSDAFKSVVLTL
+704 RGSDAFKSVMLTL

-751 SALLQ
+751 SVYLQ
-756 IKQRGSK
+756 LKQRGSK
-763 AIKPSAALAQRSPTD
+763 AVKPSAALAQRSPTD
-778 ETGKI
+778 ETGII
-783 FKEPIFGRTFGSRKY
+783 FKEPIFGRKFGSRKY

-804 ELSDFSQTA
+804 ELSDFSQAA
-813 TTNYQKGLINFQ
+813 TTRYQQGLINFQ

-846 DAGAFRM
+846 DAGAFRV

-862 GNLSKA
+862 GQLSKA
-868 QIREINLLGFKP
+868 EIREINLLGFKP
-880 EEIKFLGK
+880 EEIKFLSK

-931 RDPFMK
+931 RDPMMK

-963 DAKLALMMLA
+963 DSKLALMMLA

-983 LQISMNSSE
+983 LQIAMNSSE

-1011 RKFIADSLI
+1011 KKFIADSLI

-1030 DKLVNFMKY
+1030 DKLVNFVKY

-1048 YPVLGFLNDLSAPI
+1048 YPVLGFLNDLAAPI
-1062 RTGIKGKPFTGA
+1062 RTGVKGKPFTGA

-1079 TVVPFGKDIT
+1079 TVVPFGKDVT

-1094 GEALGLPDT
+1094 GEALGLFGT
-1103 IEGEAKF
+1103 IEEEAKEI
-1110 RDSDR
+1110 DSDR
-1115 ALRLNFVTGGEVEGE
+1115 AMRLNFVTGGDVEGE

-1136 ENPADRINPYTGEP
+1136 ENPADRINPVTGEP
-1150 YSKTS
+1150 YSQTS

-1200 ILDQLPNKVYRGGS
+1200 ILDQLPKTVYRGGS

-1297 NSDDRNEALMSL
+1297 NSDARNDALNSL

-1323 FYRVNREVGKFL
+1323 FYRINREVGKFL
-1335 KDEGYDIALD
+1335 KDEGYDIAID

-1360 LFILDSFP
+1360 LFILDTFP

-1396 VDEPPTNLN
+1396 VDEPPL
-1405 KKTKELKDEIIV
+1405 TKEAKMKQAAEKKAKKEVDVSFAPYKFFNLKQKDVMDWKDETLAAV
-1417 ENVPAYQKFDITE
+1417 K
-1430 TDLNK
+1430 L
-1435 WRKETKVLVDKKAED
+1435 KEKD
-1450 TGLPQKRKQVPEI
+1450 TGLPQKRLRIPELTN
-1463 VQAATD
+1463 AAED
-1469 LSTNKISVDEYKKVV
+1469 LSRNKISVDEYRKLV
-1484 DKLMPI
+1484 DELMPI
-1490 VPFKQVPELTPV
+1490 VPFKQVPEMTSL
-1502 IDVVRSLKYNQVNP
+1502 IDVVRSLDAGKI
-1516 TNKDV
+1516 KE
-1521 YRGIVGADIDSIP
+1521 GVGVIGVDIPSIKTGTP
-1534 IDTKVALR
+1534 VSQR
-1542 LDIPAYD
+1542 LDIPSY
-1549 NFDKWVVSIHDGT
+1549 NFYDKWVVTLHAPDSS
-1562 KRLGKVYGYSNT
+1562 RKVFGYGNT
-1574 GWIKDVN
+1574 GWVTDVK
-1581 FSTDSKFAFNIA
+1581 FSASPTTGFRIATDTNKSPIAFID
-1593 RGFSEK
+1593 GS
-1599 GKRVDKATIARAFG
+1599 
-1613 LWKDHTPEEAFKKAQ
+1613 WKNHKPEEAFKKAQ
-1628 QYMDD
+1628 EFIND
-1633 PEWSQIGMNPY
+1633 PEWSQIGYNPY

-1657 VVTADELIQIGPLV
+1657 VVNADEVIQIGPLV
-1671 LAKNVTKTK
+1671 LGKNVTKAN
-1680 PTDEMFKVTLDSG
+1680 PTDKRFEVNLKDG
-1693 RTFTFST
+1693 RTF
-1700 GGNVETPTEPE
+1700 N
-1711 EFLIYKLLQ
+1711 FL
-1720 DDEERL
+1720 
-1726 GFFEGTEVDN
+1726 
-1736 SLRLDGT
+1736 
-1743 KKSQIGHK
+1743 
-1751 GRIKNNISGKIMTEL
+1751 
-1766 SAGKPDTEEGF
+1766 
-1777 YPLINP
+1777 
-1783 YTTDKQIEFI
+1783 
-1793 QNFDFEKNNIF
+1793 
-1804 ETKVGR
+1804 
-1810 QMNRNAKK
+1810 NRW
-1818 YYRESLEK
+1818 
-1826 GVSPFVNDK
+1826 